1 MKESQWSLSPIFLLT
16 PSIQYNKFE
25 TIEEIENESGS

>member
-1 MKESQWSLSPIFLLT
+1 MEPFPNIPPIFLLT